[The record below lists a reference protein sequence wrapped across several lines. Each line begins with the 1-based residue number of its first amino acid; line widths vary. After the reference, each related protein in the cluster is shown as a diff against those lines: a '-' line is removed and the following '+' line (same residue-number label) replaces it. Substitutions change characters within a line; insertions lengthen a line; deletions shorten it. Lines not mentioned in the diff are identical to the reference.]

1 MGAPILLFY
10 WFLYQPSIAVGD
22 GKAPIPAESARGD
35 LHAGRTL
42 AAFVFAGI
50 HQAHDTL
57 HRFAIK
63 THGYD
68 LLEAAVFFGVGAQDG
83 IEHLVWWQGIGVFL
97 AGTQFCGGRLF
108 DDGWRYDGSVSQRVA
123 IAGEFGDQGLQD
135 IFD

>member
-22 GKAPIPAESARGD
+22 GKAPVPAESACGD
-35 LHAGRTL
+35 LHAGRSL

-50 HQAHDTL
+50 DQAHDTL

-68 LLEAAVFFGVGAQDG
+68 LFEAAVLLGVGAQNG
-83 IEHLVWWQGIGVFL
+83 IEHLVGREAIGVLL
-97 AGTQFCGGRLF
+97 AGAQFGGGRLF
-108 DDGWRYDGSVSQRVA
+108 DDGWRYDRSVSQRVA
-123 IAGEFGDQGLQD
+123 IAGEFVDQ
-135 IFD
+135 